1 MQMPRLPPFIV
12 LYVVVVT
19 TLWSFVLELHFICLL
34 LVLSL
39 RCCTLGKVSSDDDDD
54 DDGGNSRMSIQ
65 QERVVQ
71 LFLSKAQDA
80 WVFVCLSVG
89 LYKYG
94 SVRPPL
100 GSDTLTPPE
109 IASIHKGIGS
119 SALCFQ
125 VSVDDFE
132 LNRSYIRPCIVLCL

>member
-80 WVFVCLSVG
+80 
-89 LYKYG
+89 
-94 SVRPPL
+94 
-100 GSDTLTPPE
+100 
-109 IASIHKGIGS
+109 
-119 SALCFQ
+119 
-125 VSVDDFE
+125 
-132 LNRSYIRPCIVLCL
+132 